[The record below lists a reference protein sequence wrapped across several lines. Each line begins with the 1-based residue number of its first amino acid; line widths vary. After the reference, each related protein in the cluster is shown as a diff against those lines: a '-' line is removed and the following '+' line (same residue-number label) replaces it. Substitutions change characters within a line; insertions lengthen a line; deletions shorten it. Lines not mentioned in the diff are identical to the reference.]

1 VGPLAADILA
11 EGDEYPETRKRAVQ
25 DGYRTVLAAP
35 LVHAGEAIGAIFI
48 RRTEV
53 RTGRG
58 NLPMVRDEA

>member
-1 VGPLAADILA
+1 LAADILA
-11 EGDEYPETRKRAVQ
+11 EGDEYPETLKRAVQ